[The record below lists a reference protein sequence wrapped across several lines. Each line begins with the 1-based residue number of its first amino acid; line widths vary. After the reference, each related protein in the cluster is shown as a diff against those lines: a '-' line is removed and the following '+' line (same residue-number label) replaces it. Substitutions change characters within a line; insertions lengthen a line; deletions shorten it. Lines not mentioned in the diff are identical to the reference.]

1 MSDHSAAQV
10 SARVAAAGL
19 AAFYGVAAHWT
30 LVPRRRPFLGHL
42 DPEQE
47 QSTPQVTRGQ
57 PLGSVVSLDN
67 DGKGWGVGYF
77 LLPSLAL
84 VVAGG
89 GRYGLLRLA
98 PGRVV
103 ATPP

>member
-30 LVPRRRPFLGHL
+30 L
-42 DPEQE
+42 
-47 QSTPQVTRGQ
+47 VTRGQ